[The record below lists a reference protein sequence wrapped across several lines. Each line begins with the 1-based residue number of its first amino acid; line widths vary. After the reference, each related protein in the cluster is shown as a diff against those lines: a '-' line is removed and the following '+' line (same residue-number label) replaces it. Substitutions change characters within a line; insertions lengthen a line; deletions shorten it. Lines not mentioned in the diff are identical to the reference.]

1 MIITQHIH
9 NNMECMRFELF
20 TEKFECKI
28 LGFSVFLH
36 FKLSFWGE
44 ERCWL
49 VQTDHMTEFYTTWY
63 NAMSIL
69 VNRKAAF
76 NNNNKM

>member
-36 FKLSFWGE
+36 FKLSFWEKKGADWF
-44 ERCWL
+44 R
-49 VQTDHMTEFYTTWY
+49 QIT
-63 NAMSIL
+63 
-69 VNRKAAF
+69 
-76 NNNNKM
+76 